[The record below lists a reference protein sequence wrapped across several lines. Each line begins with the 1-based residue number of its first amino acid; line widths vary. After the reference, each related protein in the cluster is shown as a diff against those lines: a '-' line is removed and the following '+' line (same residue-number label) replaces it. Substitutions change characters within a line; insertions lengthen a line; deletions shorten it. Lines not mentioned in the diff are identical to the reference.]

1 MTRFDDAFAPIAVA
15 TRSGFDESLHHG
27 AGATL
32 AADGSLIAHVGD
44 PRLIVYPRSCLKPM
58 QAHAMVGLGL
68 ELPDDLLAVACAS
81 HGGTPMHL
89 DAVRAILA
97 RFGLDDS
104 QLQNTPAPALSDPR
118 SEPSSLRQNCSGKHA
133 AMLATCVVNGWPTET
148 YRDVE
153 HPLQVAIASAFG
165 DLGCVVHHTGIDGCG
180 APTHALALDELAG
193 AFAGLAST
201 DAPVARSMRANP
213 LIVGGAEFDDTLW
226 MRAVAGLMAKEGAA
240 GMMVMARADGRA
252 AAFKIADGSALAR
265 QVVIPEALRVLGVD
279 VEAVATSARDRAVVP
294 VLGHGREVGRIE
306 PLEWTPWSS

>member
-15 TRSGFDESLHHG
+15 TRSGLDESLHYG
-27 AGATL
+27 AAAALAT
-32 AADGSLIAHVGD
+32 DGSLVAHVGD

-68 ELPDDLLAVACAS
+68 TLPDQLLAVACAS
-81 HGGTPMHL
+81 HDGTPMHL

-97 RFGLDDS
+97 RYGLDDS
-104 QLQNTPAPALSDPR
+104 QLQNTPAPALSDPC
-118 SEPSSLRQNCSGKHA
+118 SQPSSLRQNCSGKHA

-148 YRDVE
+148 YLDVE
-153 HPLQVAIASAFG
+153 HPLQAAIASAFR
-165 DLGCVVHHTGIDGCG
+165 DLGCVVYHIGVDGCG

-193 AFAGLAST
+193 AFARLSST
-201 DAPVARSMRANP
+201 DAPVARAMRANP
-213 LIVGGAEFDDTLW
+213 LMVGGAEFDDTLW
-226 MRAVAGLMAKEGAA
+226 MQAVPGLMAKEGAA

-252 AAFKIADGSALAR
+252 AAFKIADGSGVAR
-265 QVVIPEALRVLGVD
+265 QAVIPEALRLLGVD
-279 VEAVATSARDRAVVP
+279 IDAAAPSARDRAVVP